1 MVPLFFFTSPFL
13 SRPLYAP
20 SFFRLATMNLALTH
34 GPFSAFVNGATL
46 ALDGGV
52 HLLSKL

>member
-1 MVPLFFFTSPFL
+1 MLPPPPM
-13 SRPLYAP
+13 R
-20 SFFRLATMNLALTH
+20 
-34 GPFSAFVNGATL
+34 SAFVNGATL